1 MRKMKKIN
9 GFLVVRFNDRE
20 KRNYPTLGSFGV
32 INAEDYTGDLDF
44 DLDAMEYTDADL
56 IEIAV
61 EQARGLNAEED
72 FSEEPATYTVIT
84 ETADEAREEEV
95 APKAMA
101 LSWAEQ
107 LKTQIKSKHY
117 PDIDPRTAAH
127 ELNGYKAALRD
138 LGFLEADEAIVE
150 PDAFG
155 EACELYTDEGHHV
168 DMMLPS
174 RAGLALVS
182 PHDYEEGETFTG
194 CTVQTLKCR
203 RCGRESFA
211 WSKGPALGPE
221 QEETL
226 SYVCD
231 ELCRFREGRT
241 QEELDAI
248 CEKCKLESWA
258 RARMQKQEEAPYYPE
273 EQGAGPYHAA
283 ALGTASPGEPKLR
296 TGFDNLPENIGYSL
310 QTKRIYAL
318 GLVLA
323 DECPA
328 NDCRVFLNIFNMA
341 RELDAALDK
350 IEGYPAEVMRREL
363 NKHFR
368 ELGRMYYENRAV
380 QMFKEGMQP

>member
-20 KRNYPTLGSFGV
+20 KRNDPTLGSFGV
-32 INAEDYTGDLDF
+32 IDAEQYTGDLDF
-44 DLDAMEYTDADL
+44 DLDAFEYTDADR

-72 FSEEPATYTVIT
+72 FSDEPATYTVIT

-127 ELNGYKAALRD
+127 ELNGYKTALRD
-138 LGFLEADEAIVE
+138 LGLLDRDDAVVE

-155 EACELYTDEGHHV
+155 DVV
-168 DMMLPS
+168 D
-174 RAGLALVS
+174 
-182 PHDYEEGETFTG
+182 
-194 CTVQTLKCR
+194 
-203 RCGRESFA
+203 
-211 WSKGPALGPE
+211 
-221 QEETL
+221 EETL
-226 SYVCD
+226 AYVCD

-258 RARMQKQEEAPYYPE
+258 RGKARTGTPPE
-273 EQGAGPYHAA
+273 RETFANIPAA
-283 ALGTASPGEPKLR
+283 ASGHRQAK
-296 TGFDNLPENIGYSL
+296 
-310 QTKRIYAL
+310 KVYAL
-318 GLVLA
+318 GLTLA
-323 DECPA
+323 EECPD
-328 NDCRVFLNIFNMA
+328 NDCKLYLNIFNMA

-350 IEGYPAEVMRREL
+350 MGGYPAEVMRREL